1 LEFPITYFLPA
12 TRASEEVTN
21 EYVPP
26 VVGTEL
32 LEEPLEALDEVEE
45 DEADEEEEE
54 EDDEEAEED
63 DESLEALEAEE
74 DDGVPPLS
82 VKTILQMLK
91 RAFATPV
98 KLKPVEG
105 VAPELERV
113 KM

>member
-1 LEFPITYFLPA
+1 MVLPMTNFLPA
-12 TRASEEVTN
+12 TRASEEVTK

-26 VVGTEL
+26 VAGTEL
-32 LEEPLEALDEVEE
+32 LEELEEELEALE
-45 DEADEEEEE
+45 D
-54 EDDEEAEED
+54 DDEEDVDVAEED
-63 DESLEALEAEE
+63 DDSLEALEAEE

-91 RAFATPV
+91 RALATPV

-105 VAPELERV
+105 VAPELERA